1 MNRRIVLG
9 IVVVLVLIVGAVA
22 AGGLGFRLGVMQG
35 LAANPSLAAPQGNG
49 TVAPFYGAPYF
60 YGYGRPWGWGFPFGF
75 LGCLF
80 PLLGILL
87 VFFLIRGLFWR
98 GGWGGRHGWGG
109 RGWDQSGYGPG
120 GHDFGPGGQGVP
132 PMFAEWHKR
141 AHTEPQ
147 PQGPQQPAQGSG
159 Q

>member
-9 IVVVLVLIVGAVA
+9 VLVVLVLIVGAVA
-22 AGGLGFRLGVMQG
+22 VGGLGYRIGVVQG
-35 LAANPSLAAPQGNG
+35 LAANPQLVAPQGNG
-49 TVAPFYGAPYF
+49 SPVVPYVYGAPYF
-60 YGYGRPWGWGFPFGF
+60 YRGPWGFGWGGGFGF

-87 VFFLIRGLFWR
+87 VFFLIRGLFWGR
-98 GGWGGRHGWGG
+98 GWHRGWGGH
-109 RGWDQSGYGPG
+109 GYGPG
-120 GHDFGPGGQGVP
+120 GQDFGPGGQGVP

-141 AHTEPQ
+141 AHGDQPQ
-147 PQGPQQPAQGSG
+147 PGQAQGQG